1 VPGKPALGEVFL
13 NVPYDRRFEKIFLAY
28 ISGIS
33 AFGLVP
39 RATLELPTSD
49 RRLEKILSLIAT
61 CRYSIHDL
69 SRVELD
75 PSAPRTPRFNMPFEL
90 GLAVAGRRN
99 KRGQKHEWFV
109 CETRRFRLS
118 KSLSD
123 LDGTDPYIH
132 EGKVRGVFR
141 ELGNIFIKPKR
152 QPTAQQMA
160 LIYRELNERV
170 PAILRQSGSKSLY
183 TAKVFKDLSVAAKIS
198 AERILT

>member
-1 VPGKPALGEVFL
+1 VTGKPAPSEVFL

-28 ISGIS
+28 LSGIS

-39 RATLELPTSD
+39 RATLEIPTSA

-75 PSAPRTPRFNMPFEL
+75 HTAPRTPRFNMPFEI
-90 GLAVAGRRN
+90 GLAVAHRRN
-99 KRGQKHEWFV
+99 KRGEKHEWFV
-109 CETRRFRLS
+109 CETKRFRLS

-123 LDGTDPYIH
+123 LDGTDPHIH
-132 EGKVRGVFR
+132 EGKVLGVFR
-141 ELGNIFIKPKR
+141 ELGSIFIKSKR

-160 LIYRELNERV
+160 QIYSELRKSV
-170 PAILRQSGSKSLY
+170 PAILRQSASKSFY

-198 AERILT
+198 AERIVT